1 MNTYQ
6 QREDEEIEIDL
17 REIFAVLIS
26 KLWLIIMI
34 GVIFALVA
42 IIGTKLFITPQYQS
56 VTKMYVLSRQNND
69 TLTSSDLQLSAQLT
83 VDYEEVIHSR
93 TVAESVIAALNLDMT
108 PEELVKKIAVSA
120 ADSSRVLSITV
131 TDPDPYVARD
141 IADTV
146 RDTSADQI
154 KSVMNIEAVNVV
166 DMANIPNEPSSPSIK
181 KNGAVAGLLGCFL
194 AIAIILI
201 MHITNDTIK
210 TSEDVEKY
218 LGISTLGIIPLDK
231 SSADSSKPQK
241 EKSSKRSKKS

>member
-17 REIFAVLIS
+17 REVFAVIIS

-34 GVIFALVA
+34 GVIFALAA
-42 IIGTKLFITPQYQS
+42 IIGTKLFITPQYKS
-56 VTKMYVLSRQNND
+56 VTKMYVLSRQDND
-69 TLTSSDLQLSAQLT
+69 TLTSSDLQMSAQLT
-83 VDYEEVIHSR
+83 VDYEEVIQSR

-108 PEELVKKIAVSA
+108 PEELIKKIAVSS

-154 KSVMNIEAVNVV
+154 KTVMNIEAVNVV
-166 DMANIPNEPSSPSIK
+166 DMANIPDSPSSPSIK
-181 KNGAVAGLLGCFL
+181 KNGAVAGLFGCFL
-194 AIAIILI
+194 AIAVILI
-201 MHITNDTIK
+201 LHITNDTIK
-210 TSEDVEKY
+210 TAEDVERY
-218 LGISTLGIIPLDK
+218 LGISTLGTIPLDK
-231 SSADSSKPQK
+231 NSVDSKPQK
-241 EKSSKRSKKS
+241 EKKSKRSKKS